1 MVCQRKNR
9 NDELSQ
15 AKCVSWK
22 YVLNPFYSD
31 NKIVSELGSEFV
43 KSCYGRIS
51 FSIKNFETDW
61 ESVTWKWTD
70 KIFRLKEEKMRVE
83 SSFKSSKHEN
93 DQLKRQLAD
102 YEQNFNSIRV
112 ELEHALKRQVF
123 KFLPLFAQA

>member
-1 MVCQRKNR
+1 
-9 NDELSQ
+9 
-15 AKCVSWK
+15 
-22 YVLNPFYSD
+22 
-31 NKIVSELGSEFV
+31 
-43 KSCYGRIS
+43 
-51 FSIKNFETDW
+51 
-61 ESVTWKWTD
+61 
-70 KIFRLKEEKMRVE
+70 MRVE